1 MRFTEK
7 WKKMQERNTENQ
19 KKTYHA
25 SCLWK
30 KEFSRRRNEIV
41 SKFSFSIKLTGKT
54 LRRAEFFIET
64 RTKPNENFVC
74 EEAKERAEAL
84 TKLLSQNRHNTNNV
98 TASLDDEYAQV
109 FDPERLGQ
117 VRCVG
122 RGHTPSKLVCRS
134 TANRQDI
141 ENSEMVIELKTQ
153 KNELSY
159 QVKWM
164 TTFIQQIIGTST
176 GSRATSFAVAFA
188 NIPNPTFDNIPDPP
202 NPDQVNVFIFYLY
215 YINIQ
220 MINIF
225 VV

>member
-1 MRFTEK
+1 
-7 WKKMQERNTENQ
+7 
-19 KKTYHA
+19 
-25 SCLWK
+25 
-30 KEFSRRRNEIV
+30 
-41 SKFSFSIKLTGKT
+41 
-54 LRRAEFFIET
+54 
-64 RTKPNENFVC
+64 
-74 EEAKERAEAL
+74 
-84 TKLLSQNRHNTNNV
+84 
-98 TASLDDEYAQV
+98 
-109 FDPERLGQ
+109 
-117 VRCVG
+117 
-122 RGHTPSKLVCRS
+122 
-134 TANRQDI
+134 
-141 ENSEMVIELKTQ
+141 MVIELKTQ